1 MPSAEVGRT
10 VNATLRG
17 AVAAHGEQMFLD
29 FSGTAFTYAEL
40 GGEVDRLAR
49 GLHRLGIG
57 PGDRVV
63 TVLDNGPDAVI
74 AWLAINTLGAVN
86 VPVNTAYKGEF
97 LRHQVADAGARLVI
111 LEADYVSRITAV
123 WDAIP
128 TLAEVV
134 HRCDAVP
141 DDTAAGN
148 RRITA
153 LDSHRL
159 DDGPLPTPDIAPRDL
174 AALIYTAGTT
184 GPSKGCMV
192 SHNYICDV
200 SRRLAAM
207 ASRGP
212 DELNWTPLPLFHI
225 YAIATVLSTMQIG
238 GTASVA
244 PKFSVTGFWPEIER
258 TGARI
263 VNLLGA
269 MTAMLAHQPDTPEM
283 LRCRGQVRAVLA
295 VPFPQELKEIWR
307 ERFGVKWPGFSTY
320 GQTEAG
326 SMVTAPIDEDV
337 PPGSSGR
344 RNETHD
350 VRIFDEHDA
359 EVPPGVVG
367 EIVVRPLRPHVM
379 FEGYWN
385 RPEATVAAAR
395 NYWHHT
401 GDLGKFDE
409 DGYFYFVDR
418 QKDYLRR
425 RGENISS
432 FEVEA
437 TLLQHPAVSEAAV
450 HAVFS
455 DLTED
460 DVKATVVLRPGASV
474 AAAEYCL
481 WAAERL
487 PFFAVPRFIEFRA
500 ELPKNPVGR
509 VLKYQLREEG
519 VTPTTWDREQAGVE
533 IARR

>member
-1 MPSAEVGRT
+1 VEAGQT
-10 VNATLRG
+10 VNATFRRATTSHADKL
-17 AVAAHGEQMFLD
+17 FLD
-29 FSGTAFTYAEL
+29 FSGATFTYADL
-40 GGEVDRLAR
+40 GCEVDRLAR
-49 GLHRLGIG
+49 GLHRAGVS

-97 LRHQVADAGARLVI
+97 LRHQVADAGARVVI
-111 LEADYVSRITAV
+111 LEGEYLPRITAV
-123 WDAIP
+123 WDGIES
-128 TLAEVV
+128 LELVM
-134 HRCDAVP
+134 HRGDAVSAESA
-141 DDTAAGN
+141 DSDL
-148 RRITA
+148 RITP
-153 LDSHRL
+153 LDTHRL
-159 DDGPLPTPDIAPRDL
+159 DSGPLPAPDVALRDL

-192 SHNYICDV
+192 SHNYLCDV

-207 ASRGP
+207 ANRSP

-238 GTASVA
+238 GSASLA
-244 PKFSVTGFWPEIER
+244 PKFSVTGFWPEVER
-258 TGARI
+258 TGAKI

-295 VPFPQELKEIWR
+295 VPFPQDLKDIWR

-350 VRIFDEHDA
+350 VRIFDEHDV
-359 EVPPGVVG
+359 EVPPGVTG

-401 GDLGKFDE
+401 GDLGRFDE

-455 DLTED
+455 AVTED
-460 DVKATVVLRPGASV
+460 DVKATVVLKPGASLD
-474 AAAEYCL
+474 AEDYCR
-481 WAAERL
+481 WAADRL
-487 PFFAVPRFIEFRA
+487 PFFAVPRYIEFRA
-500 ELPKNPVGR
+500 DLPKNPVGR

-519 VTPTTWDREQAGVE
+519 VTPTTWDREQAGLE
-533 IARR
+533 ITRR